1 MDNFTHGTSS
11 EAIKRLQ
18 ERLQEFGVYN
28 PQITG
33 NFDEATQAAVVDFQE
48 ANGLAAD
55 GVVGL
60 MTLHALDL
68 LELGLVDIS

>member
-1 MDNFTHGTSS
+1 MESFTPGTSS
-11 EAIKRLQ
+11 EGIKRLQ
-18 ERLQEFGVYN
+18 ERLQEFGFYN
-28 PQITG
+28 SQITS
-33 NFDEATQAAVVDFQE
+33 NFDEVTQAAVVAFQE